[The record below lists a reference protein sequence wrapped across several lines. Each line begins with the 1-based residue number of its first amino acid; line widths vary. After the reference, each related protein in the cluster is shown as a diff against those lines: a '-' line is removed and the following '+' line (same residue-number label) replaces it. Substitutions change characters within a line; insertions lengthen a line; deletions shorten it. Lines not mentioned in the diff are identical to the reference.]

1 MATGQAQPAPY
12 GPPQAIG
19 LYSHC
24 LTALSMNPRL
34 PLSSRRPDGR
44 LVAALLLA
52 LAWLSAANPTA
63 ALAHPDHHQPTQ
75 QGEHEHHHHD

>member
-1 MATGQAQPAPY
+1 
-12 GPPQAIG
+12 
-19 LYSHC
+19 
-24 LTALSMNPRL
+24 MNLRL

-52 LAWLSAANPTA
+52 LAWLSAVNPTA